1 MNVSLTPELEKW
13 IEECVKSGMYASS
26 SEVVRAGL
34 RKLMQDRDPEFPAW
48 THAELK
54 AEIQKGMDDIRA
66 GRVSAVEDW
75 DALRAEIAERGRK
88 RPAKK

>member
-13 IEECVKSGMYASS
+13 IEECVKSGLYASS

-48 THAELK
+48 TREQLQAAIAEGI
-54 AEIQKGMDDIRA
+54 AADDA
-66 GRVSAVEDW
+66 GRVTPLSEVTIESV
-75 DALRAEIAERGRK
+75 K
-88 RPAKK
+88 RLAASRRSKS